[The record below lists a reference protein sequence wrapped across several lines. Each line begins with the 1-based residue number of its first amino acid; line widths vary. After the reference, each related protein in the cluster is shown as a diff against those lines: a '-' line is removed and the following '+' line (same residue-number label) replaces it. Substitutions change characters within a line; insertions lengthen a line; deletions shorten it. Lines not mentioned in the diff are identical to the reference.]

1 MYVCN
6 CKGLR
11 ESQVREAVGN
21 GATMVARVFKA
32 CGTQPQCARCATRIA
47 QVIRSERA
55 TLHQDPVATRS

>member
-47 QVIRSERA
+47 QVIRAERA
-55 TLHQDPVATRS
+55 SIHRDPVATRS